1 MKFSA
6 KKLISLVFA
15 AGLAGAFLPVHATP
29 TANTPT
35 NTLTLRPGQKG
46 QVVLS
51 LNTTQAQDDA
61 RWLAVVDLST
71 LEMPWIKG
79 ELVPIGADINKG
91 APGTTNRLVGGLVR
105 GPDWVA
111 VAMEG
116 DEGKA
121 LGFTMALP
129 RIKRDL
135 RATKGII
142 FLYQFRIEYD
152 KHGERADNV
161 IFHDAYSFCT
171 LKDVVTKEELLRLPG
186 RDGLKRLMAAIGFDY
201 SGADVNADAPC

>member
-1 MKFSA
+1 
-6 KKLISLVFA
+6 
-15 AGLAGAFLPVHATP
+15 
-29 TANTPT
+29 
-35 NTLTLRPGQKG
+35 
-46 QVVLS
+46 
-51 LNTTQAQDDA
+51 
-61 RWLAVVDLST
+61 
-71 LEMPWIKG
+71 
-79 ELVPIGADINKG
+79 
-91 APGTTNRLVGGLVR
+91 
-105 GPDWVA
+105 
-111 VAMEG
+111 MEG

-186 RDGLKRLMAAIGFDY
+186 RDGLKRLMAAIGFTY
-201 SGADVNADAPC
+201 SGGDVTADAPC